1 MTWNNQQSAKKVNI
15 SRTHCFS
22 LSDFHDF
29 DKCLFKFFVGH
40 HLEKKYELAEGTPNQ
55 ALGCLLDLAIK
66 NIHRRK
72 SYGQPF
78 ENIRP
83 YISLGQLEMQSHFE
97 RNGERSYY
105 GQQVKFLTPD
115 LVDKAR
121 NVFEQ
126 YYQQLKGQVKPS
138 VLIKEFWERTL
149 PGDEPTKVW
158 GGPDGVEMGE
168 DGVPEVVDYKYF
180 EDLEK
185 GKSYLDMDLMPK
197 IYVYLASEDLLKM
210 GYSKARFMVRLW
222 GDARDESKSCDF
234 DLNSM
239 LGVEED
245 LKERIEKILATLDFN
260 FCEKPYCPA
269 CKSPQRDEW
278 VSTCKLKLG
287 LSPKFDL
294 G

>member
-1 MTWNNQQSAKKVNI
+1 MPRLNI
-15 SRTHCFS
+15 PRTHCFS

-29 DKCLFKFFVGH
+29 DKCLFRFFVGH

-72 SYGQPF
+72 SYGVPF

-83 YISLGQLEMQSHFE
+83 YISLAQLEMQAHFE
-97 RNGERSYY
+97 RNGEHSYY
-105 GQQVKFLTPD
+105 GQQVKFLTPE

-121 NVFEQ
+121 SVFEQ
-126 YYQQLKGQVKPS
+126 YYKQLNGQVRPA

-149 PGDEPTKVW
+149 LGESLTKIW
-158 GGPDGVEMGE
+158 GGPDGVELGS
-168 DGVPEVVDYKYF
+168 DGMPEVVDYKYF

-197 IYVYLASEDLLKM
+197 IYVYLAAEDLLGM
-210 GYSKARFMVRLW
+210 GYLKARFVVRLW
-222 GDARDESKSCDF
+222 GDAKDSTMSEEF
-234 DLNSM
+234 DLKAMS
-239 LGVEED
+239 GVEEY
-245 LKERIEKILATLDFN
+245 LKEKIQKILGTLDFN

-269 CKSPQRDEW
+269 CKSSQRDEW
-278 VSTCKLKLG
+278 VSQCKLKLG
-287 LSPKFDL
+287 LSLLLTQDNLKSL
-294 G
+294 EA